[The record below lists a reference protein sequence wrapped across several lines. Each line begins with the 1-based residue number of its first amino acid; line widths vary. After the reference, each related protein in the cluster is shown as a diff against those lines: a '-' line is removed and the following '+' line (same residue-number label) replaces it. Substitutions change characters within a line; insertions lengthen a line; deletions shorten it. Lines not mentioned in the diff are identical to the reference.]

1 MISTITVSGAN
12 RAMLAA
18 TWCNTNLDESSWSLD
33 FDTTIF
39 TGEQYRFTF
48 TDQKSATEFALRW
61 R

>member
-12 RAMLAA
+12 RATLAA
-18 TWCNTNLDESSWSLD
+18 TWCNKNLDESAWSLD
-33 FDTTIF
+33 FETTLF
-39 TGEQYRFTF
+39 NEQYRFTF